1 MSIKPLGETHAK
13 RTDPMRMLEEIKR
26 LALEQLGGLPGGL
39 YEPVEEALKEAARI
53 DDAPDTP
60 QILYQNQAALWVLRQ
75 HHAAHVM
82 RYRQQIAQGFDD
94 FRALRIRNRGELPLG
109 LIDESQIDFHLAGQN
124 LAETIEKR
132 HAPALDAMGSRLQ
145 AVAAVLGLPKPV
157 NPIGSARLA
166 AAFVETFNDEQI
178 PAALRA
184 LLFSRYEKE
193 LEQQLGGLYDNVN
206 DLLSRNGYGS
216 NEPVARVAP
225 QNRPAVPA
233 QGYGDGID
241 VGGAG
246 GYGGAGGEAGY
257 SGVGYGGGG
266 GHGGAGGQAGHGP
279 GYGGGAGG
287 GGSNGVGVGAA
298 GAGPEA
304 GAAFGDVP
312 MRDQPGAG
320 ATPAELGE
328 LREMLHAWRAGSIA
342 ASADP
347 SAAPAP
353 QPVTPDRRQ
362 LRIDEVISVASL
374 LQGEPSDVFARAL
387 AGSGRLAGTIR
398 DQLNDGSR
406 RLGLD
411 PEKISFSVEEEDA
424 IDLVA
429 LLFDSLFTHHH
440 LQDRARRLY
449 ARLVLPYVKVAI
461 TDQTLFVQPEHP
473 ARRLL
478 DAITEACAG
487 NRAETPQERELLD
500 RAAAASQRVVS
511 EYNED
516 MAIFGTAHA
525 ELDALLQQQ
534 RRRIEL
540 QAERAA
546 KATFGRERLNHA
558 REQADSLLVRRLA
571 APPLS
576 HTVSDFLSTSWR
588 HHLVQTLLREGTDGD
603 TFRQAVALGDALVDA
618 DRIAA
623 DGRGAELAD
632 RLLALEPAI
641 VACLG
646 SSGLDQS
653 AAEHGMALLVKGLVY
668 PNAPR
673 DLHQP
678 PASQAD
684 DDAAERG
691 LWLPDVTDLTR
702 LPPAEVERMRGLQ
715 PGDWVQLTSI
725 EGEAV
730 DAKVAWI
737 SPLTERRLLV
747 NRRGL
752 RLLVASAAELA
763 SLAVVGR
770 LKMGC
775 EPTAFEQAMRHLRE
789 QLDEALAQR

>member
-1 MSIKPLGETHAK
+1 MSIKPLGETNAK

-109 LIDESQIDFHLAGQN
+109 LIDDSQIDFHLAGQR
-124 LAETIEKR
+124 LAEVIEQN
-132 HAPALDAMGSRLQ
+132 HARALEAMGSRLQ
-145 AVAAVLGLPKPV
+145 AVAAVLGLPRPV
-157 NPIGSARLA
+157 NPIGSVRLA
-166 AAFVETFNDEQI
+166 AAFVEIFNDEQI

-193 LEQQLGGLYDNVN
+193 LDEQLGGLYAKVN
-206 DLLSRNGYGS
+206 YLLSSNGFGS
-216 NEPVARVAP
+216 NEAP
-225 QNRPAVPA
+225 AQVMQPNRPPVPA
-233 QGYGDGID
+233 PGYGAGVEAGGLGDVGGYAGYGGAGAGG

-246 GYGGAGGEAGY
+246 GQGA
-257 SGVGYGGGG
+257 
-266 GHGGAGGQAGHGP
+266 HGGAAGQGGYAEGSFGGASGAATHGGP
-279 GYGGGAGG
+279 G
-287 GGSNGVGVGAA
+287 GSPAAA
-298 GAGPEA
+298 GRRAE
-304 GAAFGDVP
+304 VS
-312 MRDQPGAG
+312 PGAS

-328 LREMLHAWRAGSIA
+328 LRELLHAWRAGSIQA
-342 ASADP
+342 AAAGPASAPAAQP
-347 SAAPAP
+347 SAAG
-353 QPVTPDRRQ
+353 RRQ
-362 LRIDEVISVASL
+362 LRIDEIISVASL

-411 PEKISFSVEEEDA
+411 PEKISFSVDEEDA

-429 LLFDSLFTHHH
+429 LLFDSLFTHHQ

-449 ARLVLPYVKVAI
+449 ARLVLPYVKVAM
-461 TDQTLFVQPEHP
+461 TDQALFVQPDHP

-516 MAIFGTAHA
+516 MAIFETAHA

-558 REQADSLLVRRLA
+558 REQADLLLGRRLA

-588 HHLVQTLLREGTDGD
+588 HHLIQTLLREGGDSD
-603 TFRQAVALGDALVDA
+603 TFAQAIVLGDALVDA

-623 DGRGAELAD
+623 DGRGGELAD

-653 AAEHGMALLVKGLVY
+653 AAEHGMAVLVKGLVY

-673 DLHQP
+673 DLRRP
-678 PASQAD
+678 PASQVD
-684 DDAAERG
+684 DDAAERS
-691 LWLPDVTDLTR
+691 LWLADVTDLTR
-702 LPPAEVERMRGLQ
+702 LAPAEVERMRALQ
-715 PGDWVQLTSI
+715 PGDWLQLTSI

-737 SPLTERRLLV
+737 SPLSERKLLV

-752 RLLVASAAELA
+752 RLLVASAQELA
-763 SLAVVGR
+763 SLALVGR
-770 LKMGC
+770 LKVGC
-775 EPTAFEQAMRHLRE
+775 EPTAFEQAMRHMRDQFE
-789 QLDEALAQR
+789 GAVAQR